1 MDRAGFTALTEVHG
15 DHDAAD
21 LIDHFGTLARDALD
35 ADDRLVKTIGDA
47 VMLVCLTP
55 SAGLRLVRR
64 ITAACLTQPRFP
76 VPRAGLHH
84 GPAVE
89 RHDDFV
95 GAAVNLA
102 ARVTAQATEAT
113 AVVTATIEP
122 AARQLGWS
130 LRAGRTVDDSAR
142 RALRA
147 QRDRSSLSN
156 ANHARSG
163 TRPDPPPRDPLPILL
178 SRVRECVHRRARAVL
193 RGLSHTA
200 TRAQVTQC
208 FGRVTATS
216 SRWQARTVR
225 PRFPHRGPLRLSRSR
240 NATVG
245 K

>member
-1 MDRAGFTALTEVHG
+1 MSHEGSDGLTFAFVDLAGFTALTEVHG

-21 LIDHFGTLARDALD
+21 LIDHFGTLAREALD
-35 ADDRLVKTIGDA
+35 VDDRLVKTIGDA

-130 LRAGRTVDDSAR
+130 IAPLGYR
-142 RALRA
+142 LLHN
-147 QRDRSSLSN
+147 LSEPVELWEIPLDE
-156 ANHARSG
+156 RYERIG
-163 TRPDPPPRDPLPILL
+163 IDPVCRM
-178 SRVRECVHRRARAVL
+178 
-193 RGLSHTA
+193 
-200 TRAQVTQC
+200 
-208 FGRVTATS
+208 RVTPDQVLAQIRYHEIQYQFCSLGCASAFIAAPERYSAASATCPP
-216 SRWQARTVR
+216 AR
-225 PRFPHRGPLRLSRSR
+225 
-240 NATVG
+240 